1 MQKERFIMKK
11 LGEEVA
17 YLRGLAEG
25 LDIDDKSKEGK
36 MIGKIVE
43 ILGCFADKVEELEYS
58 VGDLEDQ
65 VEELE
70 YEVEELQQEVED
82 LEEWLYDEDDDDYED
97 DDYDDEY
104 DEDEDYDDDED
115 GLSFIEMECP
125 NCSEVVEIDE
135 ELLFDDSVDVI
146 CPNCH
151 AVILSSEDDCD
162 DCDDS
167 GGCGCGCEVESEDEE
182 K

>member
-1 MQKERFIMKK
+1 MKK

-82 LEEWLYDEDDDDYED
+82 LEEWLYDEDVVVIFYI
-97 DDYDDEY
+97 YWWS
-104 DEDEDYDDDED
+104 
-115 GLSFIEMECP
+115 LRFAKNSKF
-125 NCSEVVEIDE
+125 CS
-135 ELLFDDSVDVI
+135 
-146 CPNCH
+146 
-151 AVILSSEDDCD
+151 
-162 DCDDS
+162 
-167 GGCGCGCEVESEDEE
+167 
-182 K
+182 

>member
-1 MQKERFIMKK
+1 MKK

-82 LEEWLYDEDDDDYED
+82 LEEWLYDEDDYDDE
-97 DDYDDEY
+97 DYDDEY
-104 DEDEDYDDDED
+104 DEDEDILRYEEEEVFPDD
-115 GLSFIEMECP
+115 LFFSFYYYSLQVLLLCKPLLDKNKEYEA
-125 NCSEVVEIDE
+125 VLLDLLTEIKDYGTHCK
-135 ELLFDDSVDVI
+135 L
-146 CPNCH
+146 
-151 AVILSSEDDCD
+151 
-162 DCDDS
+162 
-167 GGCGCGCEVESEDEE
+167 
-182 K
+182 

>member
-1 MQKERFIMKK
+1 MKK

-82 LEEWLYDEDDDDYED
+82 LEEWLYDEDDDDY
-97 DDYDDEY
+97 
-104 DEDEDYDDDED
+104 DDDED

-167 GGCGCGCEVESEDEE
+167 CGCGCGCEVESEDEE

>member
-1 MQKERFIMKK
+1 MKK

-58 VGDLEDQ
+58 VG
-65 VEELE
+65 
-70 YEVEELQQEVED
+70 D

-167 GGCGCGCEVESEDEE
+167 CGCGCGCEVESEDEE

>member
-1 MQKERFIMKK
+1 MKK

-82 LEEWLYDEDDDDYED
+82 LEEWLYDEDDDD
-97 DDYDDEY
+97 
-104 DEDEDYDDDED
+104 DED

-167 GGCGCGCEVESEDEE
+167 CGCGCGCEVESEDEE